1 MACSLEY
8 CKVLYRTNYCPFA
21 LFQFNPQLILISAG
35 YDAALGCPEV
45 TTVHIPA
52 RCLIFKIGELVK
64 EFLQGRQ
71 EEYTESM

>member
-1 MACSLEY
+1 MKIYAE
-8 CKVLYRTNYCPFA
+8 TNFCALA

-52 RCLIFKIGELVK
+52 RCLIFEIGELVK
-64 EFLQGRQ
+64 EFLLGRQ
-71 EEYTESM
+71 EEYTDSM